1 MRKRMPVEIFAEILD
16 GCREESSK
24 TKIMYRSNLSFD
36 GATKFLASLTLMGLL
51 WKEPSTRKYQT
62 TPKGKRFLSCW
73 SETYKLLQIEKQ
85 DGRKWVIPQTQEYS
99 PYW

>member
-24 TKIMYRSNLSFD
+24 TKIMYRSNLSFE

-51 WKEPSTRKYQT
+51 WKEPSTRKYQIT
-62 TPKGKRFLSCW
+62 TKGKRFLTCW
-73 SETYKLLQIEKQ
+73 SETSKLLQIEKQ
-85 DGRKWVIPQTQEYS
+85 KESKWMIPQTEQYFL
-99 PYW
+99 